1 MEPVVKL
8 SPLAAPLIAVS
19 ALLATC
25 GPAAAHSPPV
35 SADLSALSALPV
47 VVSVTA
53 PALLLGSG
61 LGLTV
66 VAVEASADG
75 TVWVL
80 ERASDGA
87 RTSLRLSGRAA
98 VASGTAVEVVALGV
112 GRVIAA
118 SGRALLF
125 IPHESAVTLLH
136 HEQVTR

>member
-1 MEPVVKL
+1 MNL
-8 SPLAAPLIAVS
+8 SSVAAPLLVMA
-19 ALLATC
+19 ALLAPC
-25 GPAAAHSPPV
+25 GPAAAHSPQI
-35 SADLSALSALPV
+35 SADLSAISALPV

-61 LGLTV
+61 VGLSV

-87 RTSLRLSGRAA
+87 RTSLRLSGKAL
-98 VASGTAVEVVALGV
+98 VASGTAVEVVVLGT

-118 SGRALLF
+118 AGRALLF
-125 IPHESAVTLLH
+125 MPNESAVALLH